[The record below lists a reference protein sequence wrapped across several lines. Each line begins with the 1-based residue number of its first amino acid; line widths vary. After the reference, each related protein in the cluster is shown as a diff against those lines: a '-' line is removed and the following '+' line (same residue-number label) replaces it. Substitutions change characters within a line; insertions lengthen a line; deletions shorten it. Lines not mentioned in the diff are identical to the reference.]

1 MTLDTLTRWG
11 ADLGPWFYLVAGI
24 AVFAEAGLLAGVVIP
39 GETALL
45 VAGLAAQHGW
55 ISLPWVIV
63 VAFAAA
69 VLGDSTGYEV
79 GRRWGPAI
87 RRSRLGRRIGEQR
100 WESAQDFLRRHG
112 PAAVLLGRFTAL
124 LRALTPGMAGM
135 VAMPYWRR
143 FLPWNVAG
151 AAVWAPACVL
161 LGYTFSASLAAVGSY
176 LTYGPL
182 AVLVLAAV
190 GFAVVR
196 TRRRAHPSHTGS
208 SSDSLP

>member
-1 MTLDTLTRWG
+1 VILSTLMGWG
-11 ADLGPWFYLVAGI
+11 AALGPWFYLVAGL
-24 AVFAEAGLLAGVVIP
+24 AVFAEAGVLAGVVVP

-55 ISLPWVIV
+55 ISLPWMIVI
-63 VAFAAA
+63 AFVAA

-79 GRRWGPAI
+79 GRRWGPAL
-87 RRSRLGRRIGEQR
+87 RRSRLGDRIGVRR
-100 WESAQDFLRRHG
+100 WDSAQDFLRRHG

-161 LGYTFSASLAAVGSY
+161 LGFAFSASLATVGGY

-182 AVLVLAAV
+182 VVLVLVVIGLVAA
-190 GFAVVR
+190 R
-196 TRRRAHPSHTGS
+196 TRRRIHS
-208 SSDSLP
+208 